1 MPLRYH
7 FPLVSV
13 LIICLVALRS
23 IPILSLVCPTSQ
35 KVEYWKLQF
44 PGSFAKWCLAS
55 SNGRWC
61 WKTAG
66 QKVRGSWGTSLP
78 FSALG
83 GISFEAVPPQIL
95 LPVLSVL
102 LVPPGKPLLSPNF
115 PLISPEFQLSPDSSS
130 HWVPRSSSSSK
141 FPAPSSVP
149 DSWTMTIASPVLSPS
164 SSSCSSTSL

>member
-23 IPILSLVCPTSQ
+23 IPILSLVCSASQ

-83 GISFEAVPPQIL
+83 GISFEAVPPQFL
-95 LPVLSVL
+95 LPVFSVL
-102 LVPPGKPLLSPNF
+102 LVPSGKPLLLSNF
-115 PLISPEFQLSPDSSS
+115 PLISPEFQLSPDGSS
-130 HWVPRSSSSSK
+130 HRVPRSSSSSK

-149 DSWTMTIASPVLSPS
+149 DSWTIASPVLSPS
-164 SSSCSSTSL
+164 SSSYSSTSL

>member
-13 LIICLVALRS
+13 LIICLVVLRS
-23 IPILSLVCPTSQ
+23 IPILSLVCSASQ
-35 KVEYWKLQF
+35 KVELWKLQF

-66 QKVRGSWGTSLP
+66 QKERSSQDISLP

-83 GISFEAVPPQIL
+83 GISFEAVPPRFL

-102 LVPPGKPLLSPNF
+102 LVPSSFHLTVPAPESPGPAP
-115 PLISPEFQLSPDSSS
+115 PPGFQLPPASLTPGLWQQ
-130 HWVPRSSSSSK
+130 HLLPWVP
-141 FPAPSSVP
+141 PVLAEVAPSY
-149 DSWTMTIASPVLSPS
+149 
-164 SSSCSSTSL
+164 SC